1 MIFSFKCLLPTVLA
15 AAMLGASAHAL
26 PDSPEQ
32 LRATIDSQFGGDANA
47 YVEAEYRGEYRT
59 LGCRGRVDLMQA
71 LLDSGLVLENVSPAG
86 LNNMLRCAYGRGH
99 LEVFRLGLS
108 PEALRVY
115 ENAQARSPDDAS
127 LLNRLVWDNDYAFTL
142 ALLENGTS
150 LFDASDGAYVAL
162 TPEGHYLRVAIV
174 AEDRNFRNVTRALQ
188 DAGYTDI
195 VEDARRPGMKR
206 EFFRA
211 RIAWAEHID
220 AYNPS
225 VLDRMIRGASDAG
238 LADIALGVAVG
249 GDAGALISA
258 AGAVE
263 AVFGDA
269 PDEVSDSRFDFS
281 RYLRGYTSKAGAET
295 EREAPAPA
303 RIESETSSMLDELE
317 RLGDL
322 RERGVISQAEFDA
335 LKDQILNSSDEEG

>member
-1 MIFSFKCLLPTVLA
+1 M
-15 AAMLGASAHAL
+15 
-26 PDSPEQ
+26 
-32 LRATIDSQFGGDANA
+32 
-47 YVEAEYRGEYRT
+47 
-59 LGCRGRVDLMQA
+59 
-71 LLDSGLVLENVSPAG
+71 
-86 LNNMLRCAYGRGH
+86 
-99 LEVFRLGLS
+99 
-108 PEALRVY
+108 
-115 ENAQARSPDDAS
+115 
-127 LLNRLVWDNDYAFTL
+127 
-142 ALLENGTS
+142 
-150 LFDASDGAYVAL
+150 
-162 TPEGHYLRVAIV
+162 AIV

-281 RYLRGYTSKAGAET
+281 RYLRGYTSEAGAET